1 MRSPPAARRG
11 RRVLS
16 RPDARPSAAQKV
28 ERLAA
33 GLHLLGAPS
42 GGSRHTLFVD
52 DAAAAASFD
61 AAAHFETAPELLP
74 RRFNRP
80 RLAQLASED
89 LVAGKGAAGAAAGRR
104 RTKPPAGY
112 AELAARSERL
122 ERLSRVVEQ
131 VEADKAAMG
140 RGRKRPVATA
150 AAGEDGKKVR
160 QVYRWKNERKR

>member
-89 LVAGKGAAGAAAGRR
+89 LVAGKGAAGAA
-104 RTKPPAGY
+104 
-112 AELAARSERL
+112 
-122 ERLSRVVEQ
+122 SRP
-131 VEADKAAMG
+131 
-140 RGRKRPVATA
+140 GRKGAA
-150 AAGEDGKKVR
+150 AAGGGRALGKPSAGGARVWEKALTL
-160 QVYRWKNERKR
+160 WKKKGPVLTLATLVVLFIILLLWLSS